1 MMLRGLLATL
11 TPEPSFEVVGSA
23 FTGAEALRL
32 FRELRPD
39 ITIMDVTLTPEMTG
53 TEATLAIRREF
64 PEALIIMLSVRKGD
78 QDIQRALR
86 AGARSYLFKDML
98 GDRLVDTI
106 RQVHAGAKPVM
117 PEAAQILADH
127 LLDPP
132 LTARELDVL
141 QLLGGGLSNKEIAQQ
156 LGVSVYTVQGHV
168 KSIFTKLKVTD
179 RSEAVITAIRRG
191 IIHLH

>member
-1 MMLRGLLATL
+1 
-11 TPEPSFEVVGSA
+11 
-23 FTGAEALRL
+23 
-32 FRELRPD
+32 
-39 ITIMDVTLTPEMTG
+39 
-53 TEATLAIRREF
+53 
-64 PEALIIMLSVRKGD
+64 
-78 QDIQRALR
+78 
-86 AGARSYLFKDML
+86 ML